1 MGALAPPHS
10 APGLGGQQ
18 SLCPVLGVVRA
29 QLTGMLTS
37 PISSA
42 GFVVGHA
49 GLYQALAMF
58 AVAYFII
65 GMTVLS
71 VCAIATNGA
80 LDAGGAYYM
89 ISRALGPEFGGSIG
103 IMFFLANVCGS
114 ALYVLGLVEAV
125 VDSFG
130 DSWCVHVLPQ
140 SYWYELLYGTVLLAL
155 CLLVCLVGASIYAK
169 ATFLIFLIVAGVLGT
184 ILVSFFATRPIGV
197 PIRLPRFNGSEIE
210 NGSFTGFSL
219 ATLRDNLG
227 GGYAVDYTT
236 GQMMSFSS
244 VFAVMFNGCTG
255 IMAGSNM
262 SGDLKRPSYSIPRG
276 TISAVLFTYLVYN
289 LLAFLMCATC
299 NRTLLQKDYGFLRD
313 ISIFPPL
320 VTVGIYAATLS
331 AAMSNLIGA
340 SRILYALARDDLF
353 GRALALAKKT
363 SASGNP
369 VMAVILSWLVVQLVL
384 FSGKLNTIAGVVTTF
399 FLLVY
404 ATVNLACLA
413 LEWASAPNF
422 RYLPTFRYFTWHT
435 CLLGIAGCCVMMFLI
450 SPVSASASL
459 GFLLILLLA
468 LHYLSPSSTWG
479 YISQA
484 LIFHQVSPYLLM
496 LDVRKDHVKFWRPQ
510 MLLMVQ
516 NPRGSARLIDFV
528 NDLKKSGLYV
538 LGHVEL
544 QDLDTLPSDPLQ
556 PQQDSWLSLVDK
568 LNVKA
573 FVSLT
578 LAPSVRHG
586 VRQLL
591 FTSGLGGMRPNTL
604 VLGFYD
610 DEAPQDGLARH
621 PAFTSAREEVPLGFP
636 PLRAPATPK
645 LLSPREYVGIVADA
659 LKMLRNVLLA
669 RQLES
674 LDKAWEL
681 RRAASPPPTIHVWP
695 VNLLR
700 PDSARYADTCSLFLL
715 QMACVLNMA
724 RAWRRA
730 RLRLFLCVEAGAMPH
745 AQEEKLRQLLKDL
758 RIQAQIQLVPW
769 DAVTPPA
776 GAAEEEE
783 EEEGAVNFPANTTQ
797 VSDEYVCAANKLVL
811 EQSPAPAVR
820 FLYLPRPPADTSLYP
835 LYLHQL
841 ELLTR
846 GLGPT
851 VLVHGVSAVTSTQL

>member
-1 MGALAPPHS
+1 MASSERSALLTYRLCGASGEEERGRERGRAAAPAHRKLPTF
-10 APGLGGQQ
+10 
-18 SLCPVLGVVRA
+18 LGVVVPTLLSMFSVVLFLR
-29 QLTGMLTS
+29 L
-37 PISSA
+37 

-114 ALYVLGLVEAV
+114 ALYVLGLVEAL

-130 DSWCVHVLPQ
+130 IP
-140 SYWYELLYGTVLLAL
+140 
-155 CLLVCLVGASIYAK
+155 
-169 ATFLIFLIVAGVLGT
+169 
-184 ILVSFFATRPIGV
+184 
-197 PIRLPRFNGSEIE
+197 
-210 NGSFTGFSL
+210 
-219 ATLRDNLG
+219 LG
-227 GGYAVDYTT
+227 GYEVDYTT
-236 GQMMSFSS
+236 GQRMSFSS

-299 NRTLLQKDYGFLRD
+299 NRILLQKDYGFLRD

-353 GRALALAKKT
+353 GRALVLAKKT
-363 SASGNP
+363 SANGNP

-404 ATVNLACLA
+404 ATINLACLA

-422 RYLPTFRYFTWHT
+422 RPTFRYFTWHT
-435 CLLGIAGCCVMMFLI
+435 CLLGIAGCCVMMFII

-459 GFLLILLLA
+459 GFLLLLLLA

-484 LIFHQVSPYLLM
+484 LIFHQVRKYLLM

-544 QDLDTLPSDPLQ
+544 QDLDMLPSDPLQ
-556 PQQDSWLSLVDK
+556 PQQDSWLTLVDK

-610 DEAPQDGLARH
+610 DAAPQDGLTQH
-621 PAFTSAREEVPLGFP
+621 PAFTSTREEIPLGFP
-636 PLRAPATPK
+636 PLRAPAAPK
-645 LLSPREYVGIVADA
+645 LLSAREYVGIVADA

-674 LDKAWEL
+674 LDKAQEL
-681 RRAASPPPTIHVWP
+681 RRAASPSPAIHVWP

-730 RLRLFLCVEAGAMPH
+730 RLRLFLCVEAGTMPH

-769 DAVTPPA
+769 DAVTRLHWQTCRGPPGGPA
-776 GAAEEEE
+776 GATEEEE
-783 EEEGAVNFPANTTQ
+783 EETMNFPANTTQ
-797 VSDEYVCAANKLVL
+797 VSDEYVCAANKLIL
-811 EQSPAPAVR
+811 EQSPAPVVR